1 MDVEV
6 IYQQPDGTQTILGI
20 RQLSHMPPTGEPFHL
35 DEHQYVARSYAGPD
49 AAGRYRLFIEDDQPG
64 ATRH

>member
-6 IYQQPDGTQTILGI
+6 IYRQPNGTQTILGT
-20 RQLSHMPPTGEPFHL
+20 RQLSHMPPTGEPFQL
-35 DEHQYVARSYAGPD
+35 DDRQYVATAYVGPD
-49 AAGRYRLFIEDDQPG
+49 AQGRYRLFLEDEED